1 MTILEN
7 TIDKIDKLDL
17 TFHLKCEI
25 KTILFDH
32 ILKEI
37 ENDKELLN
45 SAPSFDAK
53 EFVNKV
59 CDSSSFNPSLSNHT
73 ETKTINHKK

>member
-1 MTILEN
+1 MTLLEN

-37 ENDKELLN
+37 EKN
-45 SAPSFDAK
+45 
-53 EFVNKV
+53 
-59 CDSSSFNPSLSNHT
+59 NP
-73 ETKTINHKK
+73 ETINHKP

>member
-17 TFHLKCEI
+17 NFHLKYEV

-37 ENDKELLN
+37 ENDKKLLN
-45 SAPSFDAK
+45 SAPNSICFDAK

-59 CDSSSFNPSLSNHT
+59 CDKP
-73 ETKTINHKK
+73 ETINHKP